1 MPVNEGVTLQDFI
14 DRWLFDPVV
23 GKLIATVFA
32 IVVVLVVV
40 RYTQR
45 ALGRYIEDAQR
56 RYRLRKLV
64 TFLGY
69 VFAIL
74 LLSIV
79 YSDKLSGLTVLLGV
93 LGAGVA
99 FALQEIIVS
108 IAGWISLSFGR
119 LYDVGDRVQLSGIRG
134 DVIDIGV
141 LRTTLMEC
149 GGWINGD
156 QYSGRIVRVGNSSIF
171 KEPVFNY
178 SSDFPFLWDEI
189 TVPIRFGSDYELARK
204 LFLQVLEDVTGEH
217 ARRLEGD
224 WRKMTSKYLLE
235 DAQLQP
241 TVSLKITDDWVEFT
255 LRYVVD
261 YKKRR
266 STKDRISSQLLDVIA
281 KSKDRILLGAP
292 AFELASVPPL
302 EVDVRRDTHQA

>member
-1 MPVNEGVTLQDFI
+1 MTLQDVVEK
-14 DRWLFDPVV
+14 WLFDPVV
-23 GKLIATVFA
+23 GKLVAA
-32 IVVVLVVV
+32 ALVVV
-40 RYTQR
+40 VVFAVVRYSQR
-45 ALGRYIEDAQR
+45 VLGQYIENTQR

-64 TFLGY
+64 TFFGY
-69 VFAIL
+69 LLALL

-99 FALQEIIVS
+99 FALQEIVVS
-108 IAGWISLSFGR
+108 VAGWIALSFGR
-119 LYDVGDRVQLSGIRG
+119 LYDVGDRVQLGGIRG

-156 QYSGRIVRVGNSSIF
+156 QYSGRIVRVGNNSIF

-189 TVPIRFGSDYELARK
+189 TVPIRFGSDYESARK
-204 LFLQVLEDVTGEH
+204 SFLQVLEDVTGEH
-217 ARRLEGD
+217 ARRLESD
-224 WRKMTSKYLLE
+224 WRKMTDKYLIE
-235 DAQLQP
+235 NAQLQP
-241 TVSLKITDDWVEFT
+241 MVALKITDDWVEFV

-266 STKDRISSQLLDVIA
+266 STKDRISSQILDVIE
-281 KSKDRILLGAP
+281 KSNGRIVLGAP
-292 AFELASVPPL
+292 AFEVASIPPL
-302 EVDVRRDTHQA
+302 AVEVRKSPG

>member
-1 MPVNEGVTLQDFI
+1 MEDVI
-14 DRWLFDPVV
+14 KKWLFDPVV
-23 GKLIATVFA
+23 GKIIASLL
-32 IVVVLVVV
+32 VVLVVIVLV

-45 ALGRYIEDAQR
+45 ALGRFVEDSQR

-64 TFLGY
+64 TFGGY
-69 VFAIL
+69 VVAIF

-79 YSDKLSGLTVLLGV
+79 FSDKLAGLTVLLGV
-93 LGAGVA
+93 LGAGIA
-99 FALQEIIVS
+99 FALQEVIVS
-108 IAGWISLSFGR
+108 VAGWVALSFGR
-119 LYDVGDRVQLSGIRG
+119 LYDVGDRVQVGGIKG

-156 QYSGRIVRVGNSSIF
+156 QYNGRVVRVANSFIF
-171 KEPVFNY
+171 KEPVYNY

-189 TVPIRFGSDYELARK
+189 RIPIRYGSNYEMARQE
-204 LFLQVLEDVTGEH
+204 FQQVLDELTSEH
-217 ARRLEGD
+217 ARQLKGD
-224 WRKMTSKYLLE
+224 WRKMTDKYLLE

-241 TVSLKITDDWVEFT
+241 MVSLKMDDNWVEFV

-266 STKDRISSQLLDVIA
+266 SIKDKISS
-281 KSKDRILLGAP
+281 RILKLIEESEGQIKLGAP
-292 AFELASVPPL
+292 SFELASVPPL
-302 EVDVRRDTHQA
+302 DINVQKN